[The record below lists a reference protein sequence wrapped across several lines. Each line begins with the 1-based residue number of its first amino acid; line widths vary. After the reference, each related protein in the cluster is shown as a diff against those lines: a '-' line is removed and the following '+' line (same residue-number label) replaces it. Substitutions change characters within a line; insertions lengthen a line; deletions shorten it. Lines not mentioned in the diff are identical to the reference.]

1 MGLESYREEEIE
13 VEDFISIEMRIE
25 SNGSGI
31 LEESKATEGY
41 RKFLFQGICLLH
53 LKPLRMYNWNVW
65 IIIISDSPSLF
76 PTVHSLP

>member
-1 MGLESYREEEIE
+1 MGLESYREEEIK

-41 RKFLFQGICLLH
+41 RKFFQNLDYEGKKRC
-53 LKPLRMYNWNVW
+53 V
-65 IIIISDSPSLF
+65 S
-76 PTVHSLP
+76 